1 METVQERMTDI
12 LEDNDHVLPYLKT
25 IVGSVLIGWVLEF
38 TTGVNESSFK
48 GVLIIAS
55 AFIATVMLAYL
66 AYQAIAIDRALDFD
80 SIEEERNNAL
90 NTALK
95 AIEQRNELVLL
106 TRQAQGEVQ
115 AQADAFTAMAN
126 EVQALRKSEQV
137 HINTVQLLK
146 SRMADANKG
155 LSSADELLASASQK
169 IATANSAKATA
180 ENALSICKAE
190 LAKYK
195 ASASHTLPYE
205 SFFNAYIAMKQ
216 AESDYKRATAQGE
229 EESKASAKQAFDS
242 SKEALNSILEKL
254 SD

>member
-66 AYQAIAIDRALDFD
+66 AYQAIAIDRALDFE
-80 SIEEERNNAL
+80 SIEEERNEAL
-90 NTALK
+90 NTAIK

-106 TRQAQGEVQ
+106 TQQAQGEVQ
-115 AQADAFTAMAN
+115 AQADAFDAIAN
-126 EVQALRKSEQV
+126 EVQLLRRNEQV
-137 HINTVQLLK
+137 HIKTAQLLK
-146 SRMADANKG
+146 SEIADASKG

-169 IATANSAKATA
+169 IATANTAKSTA
-180 ENALSICKAE
+180 ENALITCKAE

-195 ASASHTLPYE
+195 ASASHTLPYKA
-205 SFFNAYIAMKQ
+205 FFDAYVAQKQ

-229 EESKASAKQAFDS
+229 EKGKATAKLSFDA
-242 SKEALNSILEKL
+242 SKEALNELLEKL
-254 SD
+254 SS